1 MDKLC
6 VTFVQSLLFK
16 IKGVSY
22 IFAEKLKL
30 ITEDCIKSLFYL
42 KVRLAT
48 AHDAVLSSINIQR
61 EQLEKACVVSSLQ
74 EQVESLEAE
83 KVELEKKH
91 RYLQQF

>member
-1 MDKLC
+1 M
-6 VTFVQSLLFK
+6 
-16 IKGVSY
+16 
-22 IFAEKLKL
+22 
-30 ITEDCIKSLFYL
+30 
-42 KVRLAT
+42 RLAT

-91 RYLQQF
+91 RYLPTAVLILKKNRKTTIQQEQYKNHVVCTQNNPVINLSSRCQNI

>member
-1 MDKLC
+1 M
-6 VTFVQSLLFK
+6 
-16 IKGVSY
+16 
-22 IFAEKLKL
+22 
-30 ITEDCIKSLFYL
+30 
-42 KVRLAT
+42 RLAT
-48 AHDAVLSSINIQR
+48 AHDAVLSSINIQQ